1 MFVDQIEIKVCAG
14 NGGAGCVSFH
24 REKYKPLGGPDGGD
38 GGRGG
43 DIVFKGNSNLK
54 TLRDIQDK
62 KYYQAENG
70 KDGQGNNKHG
80 RDGKNILIEVPLG
93 TQIYDI
99 NTKELIADIVE
110 DKEKITIALGGKGGK
125 GNANFA
131 TSIRQTPKF
140 AKRGQPGEVKNLQL
154 VLKFIADV
162 GIIGYPN
169 VGKSTLLSQLTSAK
183 PKIADYSFTTLIPN
197 LGVIKRGEV
206 NYTIAD
212 LPGIIEGASTGC
224 GLGDR
229 FLRHIERTKMLLHVI
244 EVTDLEAIKKYH
256 ILNKEL
262 KAYSD
267 ELTKKPQLLV
277 GNKIDL
283 LNDDKTIKEF
293 KKKFQKIKKEITFI
307 SAFLGKNIDSLIDK
321 INEILNKI
329 PPQPKKITPK
339 LKYKEYKVKPTYKIC
354 KKDKYFVIESAKLE
368 KIIQDF
374 SFENL
379 SETSY
384 WHQTVEKLGI
394 NKTLK
399 EMGAK
404 EGDLIKIGAFEF
416 EFYP

>member
-1 MFVDQIEIKVCAG
+1 MFVDQIEIKICAG

-24 REKYKPLGGPDGGD
+24 REKYRPLGGPDGGN
-38 GGRGG
+38 GGKGG
-43 DIVFKGNSNLK
+43 DVVFKGNSNLK

-62 KYYQAENG
+62 KYYQAESG
-70 KDGQGNNKHG
+70 KDGQENNKHG
-80 RDGKNILIEVPLG
+80 RDGKNILMEVPLG
-93 TQIYDI
+93 TQVYDI

-110 DKEKITIALGGKGGK
+110 DKEEVIIAFGGKGGK

-131 TSIRQTPKF
+131 TSTKQAPKF
-140 AKRGQPGEVKNLQL
+140 AQKGQPGEIKNLQL
-154 VLKFIADV
+154 VLKFIAEV

-169 VGKSTLLSQLTSAK
+169 AGKSTLLSQLTSAK
-183 PKIADYSFTTLIPN
+183 PKIADYPFTTLIPN
-197 LGVIKRGEV
+197 LGVIKRGEII
-206 NYTIAD
+206 YTIAD
-212 LPGIIEGASTGC
+212 LPGIIEGASTGY

-229 FLRHIERTKMLLHVI
+229 FLRHIERTKILLHII
-244 EVTDLEAIKKYH
+244 EVTDPEAIKKYH

-267 ELTKKPQLLV
+267 ELSKKPQLLI

-283 LNDDKTIKEF
+283 IDDEIIKELERE
-293 KKKFQKIKKEITFI
+293 FQKIKKEIIFV
-307 SAFLGKNIDSLIDK
+307 SALLGKNIDSLIDK

-329 PPQPKKITPK
+329 PSPPKKITPR
-339 LKYKEYKVKPTYKIC
+339 LKYKEYKVKPTYKIY
-354 KKDKYFVIESAKLE
+354 KKGEYFVIESAKLE
-368 KIIQDF
+368 EIIQNF

-379 SETSY
+379 AEASH